1 MATLLGE
8 TAKYD
13 QVAQGI
19 EQEGIAFHPVPSGTA
34 DLLVVILDTPR
45 HAVMHDPTD
54 ITLVDTHPESYRG
67 AHHVH
72 PVVDEIVL
80 GLFPLGGQEAGV
92 VGDRLDII
100 HRQLIGQLGRI
111 VAAHAINDT
120 ALLPVPPDE
129 MDDGGDLLFL
139 VKPSAYREGD
149 VRAVER

>member
-111 VAAHAINDT
+111 VAAHAIDDT

-129 MDDGGDLLFL
+129 MDDGGSFLLF
-139 VKPSAYREGD
+139 VQSPADSQG
-149 VRAVER
+149 

>member
-34 DLLVVILDTPR
+34 DLLVVVLDTPR
-45 HAVMHDPTD
+45 HAVMHDPAD
-54 ITLVDTHPESYRG
+54 IALVDTHPESYRG
-67 AHHVH
+67 THHVH
-72 PVVDEIVL
+72 PVVDEVVL

-111 VAAHAINDT
+111 VAAHAIDRT

>member
-34 DLLVVILDTPR
+34 DLLVVVLDTPR
-45 HAVMHDPTD
+45 HAVMHDPAD
-54 ITLVDTHPESYRG
+54 IALVDTHPESYRG

-72 PVVDEIVL
+72 PVVDEIIL

-111 VAAHAINDT
+111 VAAHAIDDT

-129 MDDGGDLLFL
+129 MDDGGDLFFL
-139 VKPSAYREGD
+139 VKPPAYREGD
-149 VRAVER
+149 VRAVE

>member
-1 MATLLGE
+1 M
-8 TAKYD
+8 
-13 QVAQGI
+13 
-19 EQEGIAFHPVPSGTA
+19 
-34 DLLVVILDTPR
+34 
-45 HAVMHDPTD
+45 
-54 ITLVDTHPESYRG
+54 
-67 AHHVH
+67 
-72 PVVDEIVL
+72 
-80 GLFPLGGQEAGV
+80 

-149 VRAVER
+149 VRAVELSGNVPSISPVACIPDGSHVPNAIRNVPRR

>member
-34 DLLVVILDTPR
+34 DLLV
-45 HAVMHDPTD
+45 VMHDPTD

-111 VAAHAINDT
+111 VAAHAIDDT

-139 VKPSAYREGD
+139 VKSPAYREGD
-149 VRAVER
+149 IRAVE

>member
-1 MATLLGE
+1 MAHT
-8 TAKYD
+8 TS
-13 QVAQGI
+13 I
-19 EQEGIAFHPVPSGTA
+19 
-34 DLLVVILDTPR
+34 
-45 HAVMHDPTD
+45 
-54 ITLVDTHPESYRG
+54 
-67 AHHVH
+67 
-72 PVVDEIVL
+72 PVVDEVVL

-111 VAAHAINDT
+111 VAAHAIDDT